1 MVLVRLWLAL
11 GALGLGVGGRV
22 WLLHRHGP
30 TQVVALA
37 QEVRLRVQT
46 EAALAQD
53 HARVVLLGARAMAG
67 LQCRQVCRVA
77 FAQEL
82 RREQELAWRQG
93 GTGPC
98 PVYPP
103 PPRPPPPLSFLNP
116 KTRPWGLQPLRG
128 TSRKQE
134 THYHLNFPILIW
146 TTELA

>member
-53 HARVVLLGARAMAG
+53 HARVVLLGARAVAG

-82 RREQELAWRQG
+82 RRGQELAWRQG

-103 PPRPPPPLSFLNP
+103 APPTTTIILPQPKNP
-116 KTRPWGLQPLRG
+116 TMGSPASPWNL
-128 TSRKQE
+128 QE
-134 THYHLNFPILIW
+134 TGNSLPFKFPHSDLDN
-146 TTELA
+146 